1 LESAKDGKPSFQEK
15 YLGFRVH
22 TNAIID
28 MTFSGDDSL
37 LATASGDQSAR
48 VVDMGTQTTIAV
60 LGVHNASLKQVR
72 FQPGCNNKNILA
84 TSGRDGSIY
93 IWDLRCK
100 GWDGPQSRI
109 WTAIDGNL
117 NGARATFSGQD
128 VIYSR
133 PSNGIMDA
141 HRPIPGQPNLQTIGW
156 TDAPNRGEATS
167 RLDDPGRS
175 TDISVTSLQFLHPGR
190 EHLLLSTS
198 EANSSVNLWDIRA
211 LPSKRPTLPLA
222 VTALPLSHYG
232 YRNYGIT
239 SLNLNSS
246 GSTFYTLCKDS
257 VVYAYRTS
265 HLILGQAPELDTP
278 STSRMP
284 PVRPTQEG
292 QGPVYGLRNKN
303 FQANTFYV
311 KSALRTTKN
320 GHSELLAVGSTA
332 ECAVLFPTDER
343 YLTSSAQPHGS
354 VSVKQKEFETQ
365 VNGVPIYWVG
375 TSLVRGHDREV
386 GSLTWTH
393 DGELATVGDDLTVR
407 CWREDRDSARDLRN
421 GGEGEGR
428 RWGCGWADV
437 QPDYDDY
444 DEC

>member
-1 LESAKDGKPSFQEK
+1 
-15 YLGFRVH
+15 
-22 TNAIID
+22 
-28 MTFSGDDSL
+28 MTFSDDDSL

-72 FQPGCNNKNILA
+72 FQSGSNNKNILA
-84 TSGRDGSIY
+84 TSGRDGSIQ

-117 NGARATFSGQD
+117 NGGRAAFSDQD
-128 VIYSR
+128 VLYSR
-133 PSNGIMDA
+133 PSNSIMDA
-141 HRPIPGQPNLQTIGW
+141 HRPIAGQPQPSTAGW
-156 TDAPNRGEATS
+156 SDAPSRGEAIS
-167 RLDDPGRS
+167 RLEDLGRS
-175 TDISVTSLQFLHPGR
+175 TDISVTSLQFLHHGR
-190 EHLLLSTS
+190 EHLLLSAC
-198 EANSSVNLWDIRA
+198 EANSSVKLWDIRA
-211 LPSKRPTLPLA
+211 LPSKRSTLPLSA
-222 VTALPLSHYG
+222 TALPPSHYG

-239 SLNLNSS
+239 SLNLNSN
-246 GSTFYTLCKDS
+246 GSTFYAVCKDN

-278 STSRMP
+278 ATSRMP

-292 QGPVYGLRNKN
+292 QGPVYGLVNKK
-303 FQANTFYV
+303 FHANTFYV

-320 GHSELLAVGSTA
+320 GHTELLAVGSTD

-343 YLTSSAQPHGS
+343 YLPSPSLANGTI
-354 VSVKQKEFETQ
+354 SVKQKEFDSM
-365 VNGVPIYWVG
+365 VSGIPLYSIG
-375 TSLVRGHDREV
+375 TSLIRGHDREV
-386 GSLTWTH
+386 GSLAWTH

-407 CWREDRDSARDLRN
+407 CWREERSSARDLRS

-437 QPDYDDY
+437 KPDYDDD